1 MDKLAITD
9 QFAGMSQTDKLK
21 AMIMGTSEHK
31 FWGDQP
37 MQPQVKKEG
46 LVKDLLSEKGSEE
59 PIKLA

>member
-31 FWGDQP
+31 FWGD
-37 MQPQVKKEG
+37 
-46 LVKDLLSEKGSEE
+46 
-59 PIKLA
+59 